1 MSNKEIRETAKTIL
15 MENLSIAYYRL
26 ANNTNGWANGM
37 DEKDLEQCYEWI
49 NRYGK
54 AMAKSIGRE
63 YYTL

>member
-15 MENLSIAYYRL
+15 MENLSIAYHRL
-26 ANNTNGWANGM
+26 ADNVNGWANGM

-49 NRYGK
+49 NRYGN
-54 AMAKSIGRE
+54 AMAKSIVRE

>member
-1 MSNKEIRETAKTIL
+1 

-26 ANNTNGWANGM
+26 ADNVNGWANGM

-49 NRYGK
+49 NRYGN

>member
-1 MSNKEIRETAKTIL
+1 MCNKEIRETAKTIL
-15 MENLSIAYYRL
+15 IECLSNACRRL
-26 ANNTNGWANGM
+26 ADNMNGWANGM